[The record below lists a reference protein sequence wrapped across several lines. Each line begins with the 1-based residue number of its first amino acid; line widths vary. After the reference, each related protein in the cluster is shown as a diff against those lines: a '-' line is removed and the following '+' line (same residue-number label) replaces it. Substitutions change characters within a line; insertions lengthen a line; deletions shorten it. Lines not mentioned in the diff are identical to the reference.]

1 MRESLQDVCR
11 RGYQAYAMTARVD
24 WTLDWP
30 GQIVLCA
37 SQMYWTKEVEESIH
51 SGALPACE
59 QKNTMQ
65 LQAIVNKVGVVAL
78 VSFVLCACHKF
89 HGNIADHVN
98 YQKKMILLT
107 TERTR
112 PSLNHA

>member
-1 MRESLQDVCR
+1 MRESLQVVCQ

-24 WTLDWP
+24 WTLEWP

-51 SGALPACE
+51 IGSLPACE

-65 LQAIVNKVGVVAL
+65 LQAIVNKVGCICIGQ
-78 VSFVLCACHKF
+78 FC
-89 HGNIADHVN
+89 
-98 YQKKMILLT
+98 
-107 TERTR
+107 
-112 PSLNHA
+112 SL